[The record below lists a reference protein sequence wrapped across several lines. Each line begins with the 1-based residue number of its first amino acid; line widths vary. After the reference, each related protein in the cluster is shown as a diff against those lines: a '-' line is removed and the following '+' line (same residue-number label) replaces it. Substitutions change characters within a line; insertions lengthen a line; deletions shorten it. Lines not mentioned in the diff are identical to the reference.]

1 MKDVDWFG
9 NLKKLLI
16 YISANLLKSFN
27 VIVIVIFTLLL
38 GVIGLLMLIFKTF
51 LKTP

>member
-1 MKDVDWFG
+1 MKDIDWFG

-16 YISANLLKSFN
+16 DISANLLKSFN
-27 VIVIVIFTLLL
+27 VIVIVIFTALLT
-38 GVIGLLMLIFKTF
+38 VIGLLMLIFKTF